1 MSHLVFL
8 YVAIISLIDFMILN
22 NNMVFIVCDKLI
34 GIKIF
39 IFLIQ
44 IYKVGKNVL
53 YGSTE
58 KRIIIVMCTV
68 DLKLI
73 IF

>member
-44 IYKVGKNVL
+44 IYKVGKNVDID
-53 YGSTE
+53 GSTE
-58 KRIIIVMCTV
+58 KRIIIV
-68 DLKLI
+68 KLYS
-73 IF
+73 